1 MSIVEFTDLSFRYLR
16 RKTPALKNIN
26 LSFEKGTTVA
36 ILGPAGAGKTT
47 FVKALIGV
55 VPHIDPGYLDGA
67 VVVDGLNTRDHS
79 VPDMA
84 RRVSLVLE
92 NPDVQIFSLTVKDDV
107 AFGPANLGMPPEE
120 IWKRVQYAMQETQL
134 VGLDDRNPNNLSGGQ
149 QQGLAIAGALA
160 MKPRVLAMDE
170 PVAMIDPVGKER
182 VMSIVERITKGDDTQ
197 ATTIITESGADIE
210 ALAGKVDRVVA
221 LHEGEVVLDAAAEE
235 ALADPVLEKI
245 GVGRPQ
251 VTELFLKLRNAGV
264 KAPRIPVDLDGAVE
278 MLGRLLAESGVK
290 QAELPP
296 DYGKPSERGFGEPV
310 VRIENLH
317 HTYPPDVRALR
328 GVDLT
333 VHDGQIVG
341 IIGQNGS
348 GKTTM
353 ARHLVGLLKPTNK
366 DAIVQVMDRNVTKMR
381 FREIIKMINY
391 VFQNPDDQIFADTV
405 WEEVAFAPEM
415 MGFSEEEIKPLV
427 EEALETFNLTGYEKR
442 YTMALPQDLKT
453 YLAIAC
459 VFPLKPQ
466 ILLIDEPTTGL
477 DTKGERVMMRSLG
490 TLRDAGHTIVIITHN
505 MKTIAE
511 HCDRVV
517 AMAEGEIL
525 LEGTPRT
532 LFAQP
537 ERLLEAEIRP
547 PQITQLGQRLGD
559 IGFPRDVLTVD
570 EMAGIVLHNLGRSGG

>member
-1 MSIVEFTDLSFRYLR
+1 MSIVEFKDVSFRYLR
-16 RKTPALKNIN
+16 RKNPALKNIN
-26 LSFEKGTTVA
+26 LSFEKGATAA

-47 FVKALIGV
+47 LVKALIGI
-55 VPHIDPGYLDGA
+55 VPHIDPGHLEGDLLVG
-67 VVVDGLNTRDHS
+67 DLNTRDHS
-79 VPDMA
+79 VPELA

-92 NPDVQIFSLTVKDDV
+92 NPDVQIFSLTVKDDI
-107 AFGPANLGMPPEE
+107 AFGPANLGMSPEE
-120 IWKRVQYAMQETQL
+120 TWERVAYAMQETQL

-149 QQGLAIAGALA
+149 QQSLAIAGALA

-170 PVAMIDPVGKER
+170 PVAMMDPVGKER
-182 VMSIVERITKGDDTQ
+182 VMSIVERITKGDTQ

-221 LHEGEVVLDAAAEE
+221 LHRGEVVLDGPARE
-235 ALADPVLEKI
+235 ALVDPVLEGI

-251 VTELFLKLRNAGV
+251 VTDLFLKLQNAGV
-264 KAPRIPVDLDGAVE
+264 KLPHIPVDLDDAVE
-278 MLGRLLAESGVK
+278 TLGRLLAEAGAK
-290 QAELPP
+290 QIDLPP
-296 DYGKPSERGFGEPV
+296 DYGRSPERGFGKPIV
-310 VRIENLH
+310 QVQNLH

-333 VHDGQIVG
+333 VRDGEMVG

-353 ARHLVGLLKPTNK
+353 ARHLVGLLKPTNR
-366 DAIVQVMDRNVTKMR
+366 DAVVQVMDQNVTKMR
-381 FREIIKMINY
+381 FRQIIQMINY

-405 WEEVAFAPEM
+405 WEEIAFAPEM
-415 MGFSEEEIKPLV
+415 MGFSKEEIKQMV
-427 EEALETFNLTGYEKR
+427 EEALETFNLKGHEKR
-442 YTMALPQDLKT
+442 YTMALPEDLKT
-453 YLAIAC
+453 YLAIAS

-477 DTKGERVMMRSLG
+477 DTKGEKIMMRSLE

-505 MKTIAE
+505 MKTVAQ
-511 HCDRVV
+511 HCDWAIV
-517 AMAEGEIL
+517 MAEGEIL
-525 LEGTPRT
+525 LEGTPCK

-547 PQITQLGQRLGD
+547 PQITQLGQRLND
-559 IGFPRDVLTVD
+559 IGFPPDALTVD
-570 EMAGIVLHNLGRSGG
+570 EMADIVLYNLGRNRG